1 MQRRVVVTGMGI
13 VSAIGNNADETLQ
26 SLLKSESGVS
36 KISIL
41 QTALSETHPAAEIK
55 KTNDELR
62 RIAELPEG
70 YYSRTTLLG
79 MIAARQAMTS
89 AKIENAGKLR
99 IGFISATSVGGMDRT
114 EIFYDEYLKDNSR
127 GHLHD
132 VITHDC
138 GESTEAIA
146 SQLGISGY
154 VDTISTACS
163 SSANSIM
170 MGAKMI
176 RQGLL
181 DCVIAGGTDA
191 LSRFTLNG
199 FNSLMI
205 LDRQPCQP
213 FDEERR
219 GLNMGEGA
227 GYVVLE
233 AHDNPGI
240 SGKEIFGELTGYANT
255 NDAYHQ
261 TASSPD
267 AKGAVMAMTQTMQM
281 AKISPNEIDYIN
293 AHGTGTPNNDLTEE
307 TAINKIFGNKIPP
320 FSSTKAFTGHTLA
333 AAGGIEAVLSLLAI
347 KHGVIFPNLRYKTKM
362 KEFEFGPVT
371 EVRKQKLNHVLS
383 NSFGFGGNNSSLLF
397 SRFQN

>member
-1 MQRRVVVTGMGI
+1 MSKRIYITGLGI
-13 VSAIGNNADETLQ
+13 ISAIGNDVDQTLDSLLQ
-26 SLLKSESGVS
+26 SKTGVG
-36 KISIL
+36 KISVL
-41 QTALSETHPAAEIK
+41 KTALSETHPGAEVK

-62 RIAELPEG
+62 VISNLPDNNF
-70 YYSRTTLLG
+70 YSRTTLLG
-79 MIAARQAMTS
+79 MIAARQAMSS
-89 AKIENAGKLR
+89 AKFENVKTLR
-99 IGFISATSVGGMDRT
+99 TGFISATSVGGMDRT
-114 EIFYDEYLKDNSR
+114 EIFYEKFSKDNSH

-146 SQLGISGY
+146 MNLGISDY

-163 SSANSIM
+163 SSANAIM
-170 MGAKMI
+170 LGAKLI
-176 RQGLL
+176 KHSIL
-181 DCVIAGGTDA
+181 DRVIAGGTDA

-213 FDEERR
+213 FDENRR

-227 GYVVLE
+227 GYIVLE
-233 AHDNPGI
+233 SEKNPGLD
-240 SGKEIFGELTGYANT
+240 SKEIFGELTGYANT

-267 AKGAVMAMTQTMQM
+267 AKGAIMAMTQAMEM
-281 AKISPNEIDYIN
+281 ARISPGEVDYIN

-307 TAINKIFGNKIPP
+307 TAFNTIFGEHIPQ
-320 FSSTKAFTGHTLA
+320 FSSTKGFTGHTLA
-333 AAGGIEAVLSLLAI
+333 AAGGIEAVISLLAI
-347 KHGVIFPNLRYKTKM
+347 NKGIIFPNLRYETKM
-362 KEFEFGPVT
+362 KEFNFGPVT
-371 EVRKQKLNHVLS
+371 SIKKEVRIENVLS

-397 SRFQN
+397 SKV

>member
-1 MQRRVVVTGMGI
+1 MGI
-13 VSAIGNNADETLQ
+13 ISAIGDDVQGTLQ
-26 SLLKSESGVS
+26 SLRDSKSGVG
-36 KISIL
+36 KISVL
-41 QTALSETHPAAEIK
+41 STGLSETHPAAEVK
-55 KTNDELR
+55 KTNAELR
-62 RIAELPEG
+62 DLAGLSSQNH
-70 YYSRTTLLG
+70 YSRTTLLG
-79 MIAARQAMTS
+79 MLAAKQAVTS
-89 AKIENAGKLR
+89 SRIEKIKELR
-99 IGFISATSVGGMDRT
+99 TGFISATSVGGMDRT
-114 EIFYDEYLKDNSR
+114 EDFYMEFSKDHSR
-127 GHLHD
+127 GRLHD

-146 SQLGISGY
+146 AALGISDY
-154 VDTISTACS
+154 TDTISTACS
-163 SSANSIM
+163 SSANAIM
-170 MGAKMI
+170 LGAKLI
-176 RQGLL
+176 RQGYL
-181 DCVIAGGTDA
+181 DRVIAGGTDA

-213 FDEERR
+213 FDENRR

-227 GYVVLE
+227 GYIVLE
-233 AHDNPGI
+233 SEKNPGLDT
-240 SGKEIFGELTGYANT
+240 KEIFGTLSGYANT

-267 AKGAVMAMTQTMQM
+267 AKGAIMAMTQTLEM
-281 AKISPNEIDYIN
+281 AGVAPGEIDYIN

-307 TAINKIFGNKIPP
+307 TAIQKIFGDSIPP

-347 KHGVIFPNLRYKTKM
+347 KHQLIFPNLRWETKM

-371 EVRKQKLNHVLS
+371 KLRHGIKLNHVLS

-397 SRFQN
+397 SKA

>member
-1 MQRRVVVTGMGI
+1 MQRRVVVTGLGI
-13 VSAIGNNADETLQ
+13 VSAIGGNADETLQ
-26 SLLKSESGVS
+26 SLLSSQSGVS

-41 QTALSETHPAAEIK
+41 QTALSETHPAAEVK
-55 KTNDELR
+55 KSNDELR
-62 RIAELPEG
+62 RMAGLAEG

-79 MIAARQAMTS
+79 MIAAKQALTS
-89 AKIENAGKLR
+89 AKVDNIKSLR
-99 IGFISATSVGGMDRT
+99 TGFISATSVGGMDRT
-114 EIFYDEYLKDNSR
+114 EIFYDEFLKDNSR
-127 GHLHD
+127 GHLRD
-132 VITHDC
+132 VIIHDC

-146 SQLGISGY
+146 TQLGISDY

-170 MGAKMI
+170 IGAKMI

-181 DCVIAGGTDA
+181 DRVVAGGTDA

-205 LDRQPCQP
+205 LDKQPCQP
-213 FDEERR
+213 FDENRR

-240 SGKEIFGELTGYANT
+240 ASKEIFGELTGYANT

-281 AKISPNEIDYIN
+281 AKVSPSEIDYIN

-307 TAINKIFGNKIPP
+307 TAISKIFGQQIPA

-347 KHGVIFPNLRYKTKM
+347 KHGVIYPNLRYQVKM
-362 KEFEFGPVT
+362 KEFDFSPVT
-371 EVRKQKLNHVLS
+371 EIKKQKLNHVLS
-383 NSFGFGGNNSSLLF
+383 NSFGFGGNNSALLL
-397 SRFQN
+397 SRWK

>member
-1 MQRRVVVTGMGI
+1 MGI
-13 VSAIGNNADETLQ
+13 ISAIGDSVDETLQ
-26 SLLKSESGVS
+26 SLTGSKTGVE
-36 KISIL
+36 KITIL
-41 QTALSETHPAAEIK
+41 QTALSETHPGAEVK
-55 KTNDELR
+55 KTNSSLKVL
-62 RIAELPEG
+62 AGLPPDKH
-70 YYSRTTLLG
+70 YSRTTLLG
-79 MIAARQAMTS
+79 LIAARQAVDS
-89 AKIENAGKLR
+89 ARIENMNALR
-99 IGFISATSVGGMDRT
+99 TGFISATSVGGMDRT
-114 EIFYDEYLKDNSR
+114 EVFYEEFSKDNAR
-127 GHLHD
+127 GHLRD

-146 SQLGISGY
+146 LQLGIKDY

-163 SSANSIM
+163 SSANAIM
-170 MGAKMI
+170 LGAKLI
-176 RQGLL
+176 KQGIL

-213 FDEERR
+213 FDDNRR

-227 GYVVLE
+227 GYIVLE
-233 AHDNPGI
+233 SEKNPGL
-240 SGKEIFGELTGYANT
+240 GNKEIFGELSGYANT

-267 AKGAVMAMTQTMQM
+267 AKGAIMAMMQTLQM
-281 AKISPNEIDYIN
+281 AKLTPDKIDYIN

-307 TAINKIFGNKIPP
+307 TAFHTIFGDHIPP

-333 AAGGIEAVLSLLAI
+333 AAGGIEAVISLLAL
-347 KHGVIFPNLRYKTKM
+347 KHGLIFPNLRFKTKM
-362 KEFEFGPVT
+362 KEFDFCPVT
-371 EVRKQKLNHVLS
+371 ELKKNIQLKNVIS

-397 SRFQN
+397 SLA

>member
-13 VSAIGNNADETLQ
+13 VSAIGNNVEETLK
-26 SLLKSESGVS
+26 SLLGSESGVS

-41 QTALSETHPAAEIK
+41 QTAISATHPAAEVK
-55 KTNDELR
+55 KTNEELR
-62 RIAELPEG
+62 AAGHLPEG
-70 YYSRTTLLG
+70 NFYSRTTLLG
-79 MIAARQAMTS
+79 MIAAKQALSS
-89 AKIENAGKLR
+89 AKIANVKSLR
-99 IGFISATSVGGMDRT
+99 TGFISATSVGGMDRT
-114 EIFYDEYLKDNSR
+114 EIFYDEFLKDNSR
-127 GHLHD
+127 GHLRD

-146 SQLGISGY
+146 AELGISDF

-163 SSANSIM
+163 SSANAIM

-176 RQGLL
+176 RQGHL
-181 DCVIAGGTDA
+181 DRVIAGGTDA

-205 LDRQPCQP
+205 LDRLPCQP
-213 FDEERR
+213 FDENRR

-227 GYVVLE
+227 GYLVLE
-233 AHDNPGI
+233 AHDNPGLDE
-240 SGKEIFGELTGYANT
+240 KEIFGELTGYANT

-267 AKGAVMAMTQTMQM
+267 AKGAVMAMTQAMQM
-281 AKISPNEIDYIN
+281 AGISPAEIDYIN

-307 TAINKIFGNKIPP
+307 TAISKIFGERIPP

-333 AAGGIEAVLSLLAI
+333 AAGGIEAVLSLLSI
-347 KHGVIFPNLRYKTKM
+347 KHGIVFPNLRYEVKM
-362 KEFEFGPVT
+362 KEFDFSPVT
-371 EVRKQKLNHVLS
+371 ELKKQKLDHVLS

-397 SRFQN
+397 SRWN